1 MKLKIDIKG
10 DISNETLSYIESI
23 ESKNIYVKENKI
35 AKDFIRNLR
44 IVFDALINTID
55 KQTLY
60 FNSIFKLVSNT
71 HNWVSEN
78 KWGKYF
84 VSNTIFDFIEI
95 GFQMLGE
102 ELVVN
107 VCRNNLDQ
115 ANAGDEL
122 TYKLPSECNPIK
134 CSIKT
139 ENNNIIFGIK
149 EFDKN
154 NVEVEL
160 SPSNKIAVQLALN
173 LYDLFF
179 IKHVYSINLN
189 EELLWN

>member
-35 AKDFIRNLR
+35 AKDFLKNLR
-44 IVFDALINTID
+44 IVFDALIDTID
-55 KQTLY
+55 KQVLY
-60 FNSIFKLVSNT
+60 FNSVFKLEYNT

-78 KWGKYF
+78 KWGKYL
-84 VSNTIFDFIEI
+84 VSNTGFRKFIKI
-95 GFQMLGE
+95 GFQMLDE
-102 ELVVN
+102 KLVVN
-107 VCRNNLDQ
+107 VCRLDQ
-115 ANAGDEL
+115 ANTDEEL
-122 TYKLPSECNPIK
+122 IYELPSECNPIK

-139 ENNNIIFGIK
+139 ENNNIVFGIK

-179 IKHVYSINLN
+179 IRYVYDIKN
-189 EELLWN
+189 ER